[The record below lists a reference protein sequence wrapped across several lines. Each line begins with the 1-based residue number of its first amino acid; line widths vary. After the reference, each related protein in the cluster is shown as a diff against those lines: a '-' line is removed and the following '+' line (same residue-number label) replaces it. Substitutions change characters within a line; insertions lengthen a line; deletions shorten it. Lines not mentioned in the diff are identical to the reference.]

1 MMKHF
6 TLRKLVLSAALCF
19 SCLLANAYDFEVD
32 GIYYEI
38 TSAADLTAQVTYKS
52 SSYNSYS
59 GDIVIPDTVVYGGHT
74 LSVTAIGA
82 SAFRKCSD
90 LKSIILGNSVKSI
103 GSSAFYYCSGLKE
116 IALPNA
122 VRSIGTNAFEYCTS
136 LVSAT
141 IGDSLKSIGKYAF
154 RRCTSLNEINLP
166 DALTSIGDEAFYY
179 CSSLTSIVIPDAVTS
194 IGTSSAGGAFGYCS
208 SLINATIGDGVT
220 SIERET
226 FYKCTSLKEV
236 SLPDALTSI
245 GSSAF
250 YGCTSLASVVIPN
263 AVTSIGDYAFEY
275 CDSLTTLT
283 IGDFVSSIGTSAFLY
298 CTALTDVYS
307 LNSTPPSYSSSSD
320 CFSML
325 AYLLATLHVPAD
337 AVDTYAAA
345 TMWKEFNTIVG
356 DAETA
361 GISAVNVDNDNYKVS
376 ADGGMVNVTGLGNGE
391 RMTVYTADGR
401 MVGAMAADGGSASI
415 SAPKGVAIVRVGNK
429 TLKVAVH

>member
-6 TLRKLVLSAALCF
+6 TLRKLVLTAALCF
-19 SCLLANAYDFEVD
+19 SCFLVNAYDFEVD

-52 SSYNSYS
+52 DSYNSYS

-122 VRSIGTNAFEYCTS
+122 VESIGTSAFEYCTS

-141 IGDSLKSIGKYAF
+141 IGDSLKSIGESAF
-154 RRCTSLNEINLP
+154 YRCASLNEINLP
-166 DALTSIGDEAFYY
+166 DALTSIGDYAFEY
-179 CSSLTSIVIPDAVTS
+179 CSSLTSIIIPDAVTS
-194 IGTSSAGGAFGYCS
+194 IGDRAFEYCS
-208 SLINATIGDGVT
+208 NLTSATIGDGVT
-220 SIERET
+220 SIEKET

-250 YGCTSLASVVIPN
+250 YGCTSLTSIVIPN
-263 AVTSIGDYAFEY
+263 AVTSIGSYAFEY

-283 IGDFVSSIGTSAFLY
+283 IGDFVSSIGREAFLY

-307 LNSTPPSYSSSSD
+307 LNSTPPSYSSSYD

-361 GISAVNVDNDNYKVS
+361 GISAVNVDNGSYKVS
-376 ADGGMVNVTGLGNGE
+376 ADGGMVNVTGLDNDE
-391 RMTVYTADGR
+391 RVTVYTADGR
-401 MVGAMAADGGSASI
+401 MVGTMTADGGSASI
-415 SAPKGVAIVRVGNK
+415 NAPRGVAIVRIGNK
-429 TLKVAVH
+429 TLKVAVR